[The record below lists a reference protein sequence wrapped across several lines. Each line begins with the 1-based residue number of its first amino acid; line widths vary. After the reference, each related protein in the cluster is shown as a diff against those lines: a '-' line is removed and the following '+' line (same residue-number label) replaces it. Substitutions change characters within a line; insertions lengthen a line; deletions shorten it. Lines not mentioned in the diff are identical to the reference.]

1 MSFSAE
7 AERIVEGVK
16 AGLYEGG
23 TMIMAASQRLVP
35 VETGVLKGSGRVEE
49 PIVNVDSIEVTVGY
63 GYGTE
68 YAAKAEGDGDD
79 EDEVE
84 TGPGYGIYVHEI
96 LENRHN
102 PPTGAKFLELPARA
116 FEPEL
121 VPTIEA
127 AIRARTGRR

>member
-1 MSFSAE
+1 MSFSTE
-7 AERIVEGVK
+7 AERIIEGVK

-49 PIVNVDSIEVTVGY
+49 PIVNADSIEVTVGY

-68 YAAKAEGDGDD
+68 YEARASGAGD
-79 EDEVE
+79 DEVE

-102 PPTGAKFLELPARA
+102 PPTGAKFLEIPARA

-121 VPTIEA
+121 APTIEA